1 MNNINRNAT
10 VGIIDCS
17 NFESDNYLHFA
28 EWWSGEGLDFEL
40 TSGKKTQ
47 RFNLHMD
54 EMTALV
60 TAAIATGMVDVD
72 VCVSRAKELNEKSEE
87 KQKLIQQLN
96 NKDW

>member
-10 VGIIDCS
+10 VGIIDCG
-17 NFESDNYLHFA
+17 NHESDNYLHFA

-47 RFNLHMD
+47 RFQLHID

-72 VCVSRAKELNEKSEE
+72 DCVSRAKELNEKSEA
-87 KQKLIQQLN
+87 KQKFVQAL
-96 NKDW
+96 KDW